1 MSIVQIHQ
9 YSSVFIRFCHFRA
22 RLMFPH
28 FFDEELSM
36 EKLMKI
42 YKKKTTA

>member
-9 YSSVFIRFCHFRA
+9 YSSGFVTFAHDGCFLIF
-22 RLMFPH
+22 LMRSYPWK
-28 FFDEELSM
+28 
-36 EKLMKI
+36 KLMKI